1 MTKLSKLEKL
11 IYEVRRQAV
20 MLDSDLA
27 NLYQVETRTFNQ
39 AVKRNAS
46 RFPKDFM
53 FQLTRQEWEFLRSQF
68 VISNI
73 QENRGGRR
81 FLPHVF
87 TENGVAMLS
96 SVLNSDK
103 AIKMN
108 IQIMRAFTR
117 MRQYVSL
124 QSDVNIQISDI
135 RKILTLYMESN
146 DKRVTKIYTALEAL
160 LPLVYVFAP
169 EERSVPL

>member
-11 IYEVRRQAV
+11 IYEIRRQAV

-27 NLYQVETRTFNQ
+27 NLYQVETKVFNQ
-39 AVKRNAS
+39 AVKRNIS

-53 FQLTRQEWEFLRSQF
+53 FQLTKQEWETLRSQF
-68 VISNI
+68 VTSNN

-81 FLPHVF
+81 FLPYVF

-96 SVLNSDK
+96 SVLNSEK

-108 IQIMRAFTR
+108 IQIMRAFTN
-117 MRQYVSL
+117 MRRYISL
-124 QSDVNIQISDI
+124 QSDVSIQVSDI

-146 DKRVTKIYTALEAL
+146 DKRIGAIYETMKA
-160 LPLVYVFAP
+160 FFQRP
-169 EERSVPL
+169 EPKEKVIGFKMD